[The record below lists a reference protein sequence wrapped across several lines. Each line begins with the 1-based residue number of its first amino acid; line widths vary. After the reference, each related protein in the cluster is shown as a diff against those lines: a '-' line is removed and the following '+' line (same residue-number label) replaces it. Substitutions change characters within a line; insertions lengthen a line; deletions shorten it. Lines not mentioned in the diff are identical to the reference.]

1 MSEKFICT
9 NKNCRHHFYSTEDA
23 PIIQC
28 PICKHEL
35 LNTSKVITTD
45 NFLFIETMFNNIQT
59 LGKEETF
66 KMIDKTYSNAITRI
80 KVRKIYFET
89 LKILHLEDKNEKI

>member
-35 LNTSKVITTD
+35 LNTTKVITTD
-45 NFLFIETMFNNIQT
+45 NFLWIETMFNNIQT
-59 LGKEETF
+59 LGKKKTF
-66 KMIDKTYSNAITRI
+66 DMIDETYSNATTRAR
-80 KVRKIYFET
+80 VRKIYFET
-89 LKILHLEDKNEKI
+89 LKILEK

>member
-1 MSEKFICT
+1 MSEKFKCT
-9 NKNCRHHFYSTEDA
+9 NKRCLYEFYSTEDT

-28 PICKHEL
+28 PRCKHEL
-35 LNTSKVITTD
+35 LNTSKIITTD
-45 NFLFIETMFNNIQT
+45 NFLWIETMFNNIQK
-59 LGKEETF
+59 LGKKHTF
-66 KMIDKTYSNAITRI
+66 DMIDTTYSNPITRI

>member
-28 PICKHEL
+28 PVCRHEL
-35 LNTSKVITTD
+35 LNTTKVITTD

-66 KMIDKTYSNAITRI
+66 KMIDETYSNAITR
-80 KVRKIYFET
+80 VRVRQIYFET
-89 LKILHLEDKNEKI
+89 LRVLNLEDKK

>member
-35 LNTSKVITTD
+35 LNTTKVITTD
-45 NFLFIETMFNNIQT
+45 NFLWIETMFNNIQT
-59 LGKEETF
+59 LGKKKTF
-66 KMIDKTYSNAITRI
+66 DMIDETYSNAITRAR
-80 KVRKIYFET
+80 VRKIYFET
-89 LKILHLEDKNEKI
+89 LKILEK